1 MSYAIMLREP
11 GGPDQLRWERVEVPR
26 PGRNEVRVRH
36 TAIGVNFHD
45 TYVRSGLYKTL
56 PLPGIPGLE
65 AVGIVEEVGPGVGGL
80 GVGDR
85 IVYIDVGYGAYTQA
99 RILSAALALPI
110 PSSISDEA
118 GAAIT
123 LKGMTACMLLRH
135 VHKVAPGQ
143 TILIHAA
150 AGAMGQLLCC
160 WAKHLGAMV
169 IATVGSPEKAAVAR
183 ACGADHVILYRDEP
197 FPDRVREIT
206 KGRGVDVAYDSV
218 GKDTFLG
225 SLECLDYLGHLVNFG
240 QASGPV
246 APLNVPLLAAK
257 SITLTRPLLFH
268 YIRGREALEH
278 MAGETFDAVAAG
290 VIRPE
295 IGLNLP
301 LAKAAEAHRAL
312 ESRATTGSVV
322 LTP

>member
-1 MSYAIMLREP
+1 MTHGIMLREP
-11 GGPDQLRWERVEVPR
+11 GGPEQLRWERVEVPN
-26 PGRNEVRVRH
+26 PGPHQVRVRH

-56 PLPGIPGLE
+56 ALPGVPGLE
-65 AVGIVEEVGPGVGGL
+65 AVGIVEELGPGTGGL
-80 GVGDR
+80 AVGDR
-85 IVYIDVGYGAYTQA
+85 VYYICEAYGAYAQA
-99 RILSAALALPI
+99 RILPAALALHVPDAI
-110 PSSISDEA
+110 GDA
-118 GAAIT
+118 DAAAVT
-123 LKGMTACMLLRH
+123 LKGMTACILLRH
-135 VHKVAPGQ
+135 VHRVSPGQ
-143 TILIHAA
+143 TLLIHAA
-150 AGAMGQLLCC
+150 AGAIGQPLCR

-169 IATVGSPEKAAVAR
+169 IATVGSSEKAAVAR

-218 GKDTFLG
+218 GKDTFLD

-240 QASGPV
+240 QSSGPV

-268 YIRGREALEH
+268 YIRGREALER

-295 IGLNLP
+295 IGLSLP
-301 LAKAAEAHRAL
+301 LAKASEAHRAL
-312 ESRATTGSVV
+312 ESRATTGAVV
-322 LTP
+322 LMP